1 MDAKPYL
8 FLSSLPDLT
17 DYVTLHGEVT
27 TSGPHLL
34 NCACCRALLRRS
46 TNILCSP
53 TLNDKKRVYIVVHK
67 NDVKRKE
74 FSESVAA
81 CNLRLLKVVQITNA
95 VLQCCLDFT
104 IHTYLNPLWTR
115 IKNYYYQGKSCL
127 FQNESMGC
135 VYSQLNVQVNDV
147 ILALKATRVTLTVPK
162 LSKFHVKEETF
173 RRFADKSIRT
183 IVSTEMGDNTCYVLP
198 SFKPALVHSIS
209 YDIDKNCPLKDR
221 SDMMAYWLDYHG
233 MLIPS
238 DTNIFV
244 KLSFNFPGAPTMTYP
259 YYCVRK
265 DFPALKHRTDYNSI
279 NDFVSDVNKLLRAK
293 IPNFHLNFPTD
304 PLFYTAP
311 NQSKD
316 CLVKTP
322 CDVVPHK
329 PSELRGLDRPQLDAT
344 TNIFQKRSVSPKL
357 QTSSESIQHPVSKI
371 KPRFTPYNKLPHEN
385 QLSTNA
391 INSAAP
397 VVQNKVVPNF
407 KTKTVTSLS
416 DDLHK
421 GNPNTENIAKPVFS
435 NLHQQGIPTETNLTK
450 ENFSRVDLSIKKTKS
465 ATNLS
470 QKNTVTL
477 RKPQTPSS
485 IPSSF
490 EHDDFDD
497 FEIPQSLKFPSPR
510 PIKTPESTHKQSSGM
525 SSHSQSSIPTKPE
538 TPKKLK
544 APPRIYDDELI
555 ESMFEQGTLSKVN
568 NQSLAAFLKSRNVKG
583 VSKLKKDQLVQET
596 LKVLKA
602 VEPPREW

>member
-435 NLHQQGIPTETNLTK
+435 NLHQQGIPTETK
-450 ENFSRVDLSIKKTKS
+450 ENFSRVDSSIKKTKS

-470 QKNTVTL
+470 QNKTVTL

-510 PIKTPESTHKQSSGM
+510 PIQTPESTHKQSSGM

>member
-238 DTNIFV
+238 DTIFSSNF
-244 KLSFNFPGAPTMTYP
+244 LSISR
-259 YYCVRK
+259 V
-265 DFPALKHRTDYNSI
+265 
-279 NDFVSDVNKLLRAK
+279 
-293 IPNFHLNFPTD
+293 
-304 PLFYTAP
+304 
-311 NQSKD
+311 
-316 CLVKTP
+316 
-322 CDVVPHK
+322 
-329 PSELRGLDRPQLDAT
+329 
-344 TNIFQKRSVSPKL
+344 
-357 QTSSESIQHPVSKI
+357 
-371 KPRFTPYNKLPHEN
+371 
-385 QLSTNA
+385 
-391 INSAAP
+391 
-397 VVQNKVVPNF
+397 
-407 KTKTVTSLS
+407 
-416 DDLHK
+416 
-421 GNPNTENIAKPVFS
+421 
-435 NLHQQGIPTETNLTK
+435 HQQ
-450 ENFSRVDLSIKKTKS
+450 
-465 ATNLS
+465 
-470 QKNTVTL
+470 
-477 RKPQTPSS
+477 
-485 IPSSF
+485 
-490 EHDDFDD
+490 
-497 FEIPQSLKFPSPR
+497 
-510 PIKTPESTHKQSSGM
+510 
-525 SSHSQSSIPTKPE
+525 
-538 TPKKLK
+538 
-544 APPRIYDDELI
+544 
-555 ESMFEQGTLSKVN
+555 
-568 NQSLAAFLKSRNVKG
+568 
-583 VSKLKKDQLVQET
+583 
-596 LKVLKA
+596 
-602 VEPPREW
+602 